1 MSIHLSKIMGELSS
15 IAFRSSLHSSSV
27 GFDFHNLEV
36 FNAEMF
42 QFNHEME
49 SSINSNA
56 WTPPS
61 AEASD
66 FSTGYLE
73 DVLFEFNCKRRRLFL
88 FTEHQNQ
95 DSMDHN
101 SMVNCWTSNFMQ
113 DCCENFDSVSQ
124 IIKCDTISDMRTPEE
139 AVSETY
145 DSLSSSLKESS
156 MDSQY
161 TPDKENLCIRGP
173 IVSSAGGND
182 PKKRSKR
189 ALAKVV
195 MCPFALVKPGGFEG
209 NVTLND
215 INKRILMPPTRAVR
229 HPVGEFAARPLVSP
243 KGPGLSGKSVVAFTK
258 IQTHGRGTITI
269 IRTRN

>member
-1 MSIHLSKIMGELSS
+1 MGELSS
-15 IAFRSSLHSSSV
+15 VAFSSSFHSSSL

-36 FNAEMF
+36 FNADMF
-42 QFNHEME
+42 QFNEME
-49 SSINSNA
+49 SSINGT

-61 AEASD
+61 AEAAD

-88 FTEHQNQ
+88 FAEQDQNQ
-95 DSMDHN
+95 DLADH
-101 SMVNCWTSNFMQ
+101 STMKCWTSNFMQ
-113 DCCENFDSVSQ
+113 DCCENFDGMRQ
-124 IIKCDTISDMRTPEE
+124 IIKCDTISEP
-139 AVSETY
+139 
-145 DSLSSSLKESS
+145 L
-156 MDSQY
+156 MDSQC
-161 TPDKENLCIRGP
+161 TPDKENLYIRDP
-173 IVSSAGGND
+173 IVSAGAND
-182 PKKRSKR
+182 HKKRSKR

-243 KGPGLSGKSVVAFTK
+243 EGPGLSGKAVVAFTK

>member
-1 MSIHLSKIMGELSS
+1 MRWRVVSMVLGLRLLLKP
-15 IAFRSSLHSSSV
+15 A
-27 GFDFHNLEV
+27 
-36 FNAEMF
+36 
-42 QFNHEME
+42 
-49 SSINSNA
+49 
-56 WTPPS
+56 
-61 AEASD
+61 D

-88 FTEHQNQ
+88 FAEHDQNQ
-95 DSMDHN
+95 DLVDHSM
-101 SMVNCWTSNFMQ
+101 MKCWTSNFMQ
-113 DCCENFDSVSQ
+113 DCCENFDGMSQ
-124 IIKCDTISDMRTPEE
+124 ITKRDTISEP
-139 AVSETY
+139 
-145 DSLSSSLKESS
+145 L
-156 MDSQY
+156 MDSQC
-161 TPDKENLCIRGP
+161 TPDKENLYIRDP
-173 IVSSAGGND
+173 IVSSGAND
-182 PKKRSKR
+182 HKKRSKR

-243 KGPGLSGKSVVAFTK
+243 EGPGLSGKAVVAFTK

>member
-1 MSIHLSKIMGELSS
+1 MGELSS
-15 IAFRSSLHSSSV
+15 VAFSSSFHSSSL

-36 FNAEMF
+36 FNADMF
-42 QFNHEME
+42 QFNEME
-49 SSINSNA
+49 SSINGT

-61 AEASD
+61 AEAAD

-88 FTEHQNQ
+88 FAEQDQNQ
-95 DSMDHN
+95 DLADH
-101 SMVNCWTSNFMQ
+101 STMKCWTSNFMQ
-113 DCCENFDSVSQ
+113 DCCENFDGMRQ

-139 AVSETY
+139 AVSDQTY
-145 DSLSSSLKESS
+145 DSLSSSLKEPL
-156 MDSQY
+156 MDSQC
-161 TPDKENLCIRGP
+161 TPDKENLYIRDP
-173 IVSSAGGND
+173 IVSAGAND
-182 PKKRSKR
+182 HKKRSKR

-243 KGPGLSGKSVVAFTK
+243 EGPGLSGKAVVAFTK

>member
-1 MSIHLSKIMGELSS
+1 MGELSS
-15 IAFRSSLHSSSV
+15 VAFSSSFHSSSL

-36 FNAEMF
+36 FNADMF
-42 QFNHEME
+42 QCNEME
-49 SSINSNA
+49 SSINGT
-56 WTPPS
+56 WTSPS
-61 AEASD
+61 AEAAD

-88 FTEHQNQ
+88 FAEHDQNQ
-95 DSMDHN
+95 DLVDH
-101 SMVNCWTSNFMQ
+101 STMKCWTSNFMQ
-113 DCCENFDSVSQ
+113 DCCENFDGMSQ
-124 IIKCDTISDMRTPEE
+124 ITKCDTISEP
-139 AVSETY
+139 
-145 DSLSSSLKESS
+145 L
-156 MDSQY
+156 MDSQC
-161 TPDKENLCIRGP
+161 TPDKENLYIRDP
-173 IVSSAGGND
+173 IVSSG
-182 PKKRSKR
+182 PKNLKKIRSKR

-243 KGPGLSGKSVVAFTK
+243 EGPGLSGKAVVAFTK